1 MFQDS
6 RVFWFKLRP
15 HYSLIWIALA
25 VLVIGLVAAVPFV
38 QAARA
43 DDLEAHSRAG
53 IILIATI
60 TVAGVMI
67 IGATSRL
74 WFRHLHERGR

>member
-25 VLVIGLVAAVPFV
+25 VLVVGLIAAVPFV
-38 QAARA
+38 QAAKA
-43 DDLEAHSRAG
+43 GDLEAHSRAG
-53 IILIATI
+53 MIMTVTI
-60 TVAGVMI
+60 TIAGIMI
-67 IGATSRL
+67 IGATSRF
-74 WFRHLHERGR
+74 WFAHLHDRGR

>member
-6 RVFWFKLRP
+6 RLFWFKLRP
-15 HYSLIWIALA
+15 HYSVIWIALV
-25 VLVIGLVAAVPFV
+25 VLVVGLIAAVPFV

-43 DDLEAHSRAG
+43 GDLEAHSRAG
-53 IILIATI
+53 IIMVATI
-60 TVAGVMI
+60 TIAGVLI

-74 WFRHLHERGR
+74 WFSHLHERGR